1 MMIKYYISRPFQ
13 TAIQLMKC
21 RLLILIALTSLI
33 SKTSSFGQQGRER
46 IDSLVRILK
55 TLPEDTHRVT
65 ILNTLSF
72 NSSTIDPDGGILYA
86 KEARFLAEKFGIE
99 KARAE
104 AYSNLGLNLTSKA
117 DYSGALEN
125 HFKALSIHER
135 MGNKLNAAVC
145 CSNIGVVYNN
155 QNNLEKALEYYEK
168 ALKVFRELK
177 YEQGISTTLG
187 NLGLLH
193 MARKENEKALECFL
207 ESYTFAESKR
217 DTGSM
222 AVCIGNMGNVYLAQ
236 NNLLKALEFDLRAL
250 QYNKQIGDLVGTG
263 IGLGNVGEV
272 YFRIATDTVSG
283 LLDSVFGGN
292 KKAAL
297 DSSAENLRNSLAV
310 FKKIGFL
317 NGIQEVHKYLI
328 NVYEEQGD
336 YKSALEEARAHLVIK
351 DSIFNEENNNRIAEI
366 EARRM
371 KELNQKELEI
381 QNLRIQKAEKD
392 KYLLLAAVIFLIILS
407 LVMYN
412 RFRIKKK
419 SNQQLEETLV
429 HLKATQQQLVEQEKL
444 ASLGALAAGVAHEI
458 QNPLNFVNNFSELS
472 NELIDDFIASDNE
485 KEKTQIAGDLKEN
498 LQKIHQH
505 GKRADAI
512 VKNMLMHSRTESGTR
527 QLTDLNKLCEES
539 LGFSFHAIQA
549 KYKGFSCDIEKKFS
563 PNLEQI
569 AVVPG
574 DISRVIL
581 NMLNNAFYS
590 MYQKKL
596 NDTSGDYRPRLVL
609 STFRGPDRI
618 VITITDNGLGIPAPI
633 VQKLFE
639 PFFTTK
645 PANEGTGLGLSIS
658 YDIIKAHGGKIRV
671 KSDEETS
678 FVIELYV

>member
-1 MMIKYYISRPFQ
+1 MKLKPLIITAVLLLANIYAGYGQRSRE
-13 TAIQLMKC
+13 I
-21 RLLILIALTSLI
+21 
-33 SKTSSFGQQGRER
+33 
-46 IDSLVRILK
+46 IDSLARKLA
-55 TLPEDTHRVT
+55 TMPDDTNRVVL
-65 ILNTLSF
+65 LNTLAY
-72 NSSTIDPDGGILYA
+72 NCSTVDPEGGILYA
-86 KEARFLAEKFGIE
+86 KEARFLAEKLRYDKG
-99 KARAE
+99 RAE
-104 AYSNLGLNLTSKA
+104 AHSNLALNLTSKS

-125 HFKALSIHER
+125 HFKALSIHEKT
-135 MGNKLNAAVC
+135 GDKKLVAVC
-145 CSNIGVVYNN
+145 FSNIGVVYNN

-168 ALKVFRELK
+168 ALKTFRELK
-177 YEQGISTTLG
+177 FEQGISTTLG

-193 MARKENEKALECFL
+193 MARNENDKAIECFQ
-207 ESYTFAESKR
+207 ESYTYAESKG
-217 DTGSM
+217 DTMAM

-236 NNLLKALEFDLRAL
+236 NNLAKALEYDLRAL
-250 QYNKQIGDLVGTG
+250 QYNKQIGDIVGTG
-263 IGLGNVGEV
+263 IGMGNVGEV
-272 YFRIATDTVSG
+272 YFRIAKDTDSG
-283 LLDSVFGGN
+283 LLDSLFGGN

-297 DSSAENLRNSLAV
+297 DSSADNLRNSLTI

-317 NGIQEVHKYLI
+317 NGLQEVHKYLI

-336 YKSALEEARAHLVIK
+336 YKRALEEARAHLVIK
-351 DSIFNEENNNRIAEI
+351 DSIFNEENNNRVAEI

-412 RFRIKKK
+412 RFRTKQK
-419 SNQQLEETLV
+419 SNKKLEETLI
-429 HLKATQQQLVEQEKL
+429 HLKSTQQQLVEQEKL

-472 NELIDDFIASDNE
+472 NELIDDFMSSDNE
-485 KEKTQIAGDLKEN
+485 NEKAQIAGDLKEN

-539 LGFSFHAIQA
+539 LSFSFHAIQA

-563 PNLEQI
+563 PNMEEV

-590 MYQKKL
+590 MYEKKL
-596 NDTSGDYRPRLVL
+596 NDASGTYRPRLLL

-618 VITITDNGLGIPAPI
+618 VITITDNGMGIPAAI

-678 FVIELYV
+678 FIIELFV